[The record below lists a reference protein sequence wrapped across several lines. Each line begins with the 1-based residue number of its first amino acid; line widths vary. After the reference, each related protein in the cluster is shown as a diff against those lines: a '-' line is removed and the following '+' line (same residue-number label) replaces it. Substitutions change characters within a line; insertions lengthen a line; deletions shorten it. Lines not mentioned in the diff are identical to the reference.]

1 MEIFMLILKI
11 IGILLAVCIFLLGAV
26 IAVPV
31 RYHISAEVQQKK
43 AEGSALFHW
52 FFHIIDCR
60 IFYGEEGI
68 IYKLR
73 IFGIR
78 VGTKKEKKRKPP
90 RRKKKKTRKKTP
102 PENSECEETETSDAQ
117 KSELVPP
124 VTEAP
129 DKSSNEEFQ
138 AGQKG
143 NKNSNE
149 EFQVGQKG
157 NRNSNEALQVGQK
170 GNNRS
175 QNGKNKKKRR
185 TRRRTKKEP
194 IFQRIH
200 RFENNLKQRI
210 SNLFAEGETVKEKI
224 HNLKNIISD
233 EKNRSVFVKIW
244 KELRFLLRHF
254 SPRKAKGELAF
265 GMADPAQTGQV
276 LGALSVLPFWAR
288 YRINICPDFETER
301 FFIEGELWMKGHIR
315 IWHFLL
321 SVVRLIKDKNVRRL
335 LRKIRT

>member
-1 MEIFMLILKI
+1 MEIFLLILKI

-31 RYHISAEVQQKK
+31 RYRISAQAQQKNV
-43 AEGSALFHW
+43 EGSAVFHW

-60 IFYGEEGI
+60 VFYGEEGL

-73 IFGIR
+73 ICGIR
-78 VGTKKEKKRKPP
+78 VGAQKQKKRKTHKKKRSKKEKPSYELSSEEAESSDELKFDFAHQAME
-90 RRKKKKTRKKTP
+90 TP
-102 PENSECEETETSDAQ
+102 DSSSIEETKDGQ
-117 KSELVPP
+117 KLNR
-124 VTEAP
+124 
-129 DKSSNEEFQ
+129 SSNEDFQ
-138 AGQKG
+138 D
-143 NKNSNE
+143 
-149 EFQVGQKG
+149 
-157 NRNSNEALQVGQK
+157 GQK

-185 TRRRTKKEP
+185 TGKRTPKEP
-194 IFQRIH
+194 VFHRIH

-224 HNLKNIISD
+224 INFKNIIFD
-233 EKNRSVFVKIW
+233 EMNKNVFVKIW

-254 SPRKAKGELAF
+254 SPRKAKGELTF
-265 GMADPAQTGQV
+265 GMTDPAQTGQV

-288 YRINICPDFETER
+288 YRINICPDFEAER
-301 FFIEGELWMKGHIR
+301 FFVEGKLWMKGHIR
-315 IWHFLL
+315 LWHFLL